1 MGGFMD
7 GLLRLENCG
16 NGETRMAK
24 QRIKRFF
31 IGIGL
36 ALFLVVIGY
45 ILIRPI
51 HQRWGATNLEA
62 DASMQGDLNGMQW
75 TRATTINVPPE
86 QVWPWIVQFGQGRG
100 GWYSYDWLENLMGF
114 DIHTAEQI
122 LPEFQEV
129 EIGEPICMA
138 KGNCISNVSLIEP
151 YQWFGWAAADEA
163 GNPVWTFTFKL
174 TPIENTGTRLV
185 VRESFDQKAMPPAVV
200 TIIEVPDIVMGQK
213 MLQTLKDRAEGSTSS
228 LWTTVFE
235 IGAWLTAFGLFWAA
249 MVLFMNRKNWQIP
262 LALVAAS
269 AVILLALT
277 FLFPPLWIRALM
289 DAVLLLLVVYEY
301 RTYS

>member
-1 MGGFMD
+1 MVIIDDIFKTIK
-7 GLLRLENCG
+7 LS

-24 QRIKRFF
+24 QRFKRFF

-36 ALFLVVIGY
+36 ALFIVVIGY

-51 HQRWGATNLEA
+51 HQRWGATKLEA

-249 MVLFMNRKNWQIP
+249 MVLFMNRKNWQLP

-269 AVILLALT
+269 AVTLLALT
-277 FLFPPLWIRALM
+277 FLFPALWLRALM
-289 DAVLLLLVVYEY
+289 DAVLFLLVVYGY
-301 RTYS
+301 RKHS